1 MNKVT
6 MNVQEAL
13 GKSKLLE
20 KKYEKA
26 LNERDFVTAAK
37 SKDTKILGVPI
48 EEWKSEQ
55 KARYDSLTDILNEIN
70 AIRCA
75 LNQSNAQ
82 TKVKIG
88 DKEYTV
94 AEAIY
99 MKQKGVAYKKMLL
112 KKLRENFDRINLF
125 VTSKNEKTMQDAQ
138 NFVIQMYGGEKTS
151 AANNTDPAQQIDIY
165 YTNMKL
171 DMIDPISILDKIKK
185 LEKEIDDFETE
196 VDNVLSVSNA
206 TTLIE
211 VEF

>member
-13 GKSKLLE
+13 GKTKLLE
-20 KKYEKA
+20 KKYEKELA
-26 LNERDFVTAAK
+26 QSDFVAAVK
-37 SKDTKILGVPI
+37 PNDTKISGATI
-48 EEWKSEQ
+48 EDWKTTQ
-55 KARYDSLTDILNEIN
+55 KARYDRLTDILNEIN
-70 AIRCA
+70 AIKCA

-99 MKQKGVAYKKMLL
+99 MKQSGVSRKKLLL

-125 VTSKNEKTMQDAQ
+125 VNTKNEKTMVDAE
-138 NFVIQMYGGEKTS
+138 NFVIQMYGGDKAAVNASTS
-151 AANNTDPAQQIDIY
+151 SADEIENYYNRRKYDILDPVAV
-165 YTNMKL
+165 
-171 DMIDPISILDKIKK
+171 LDKIKK

-206 TTLIE
+206 TTLIK

>member
-6 MNVQEAL
+6 MNIQEAL
-13 GKSKLLE
+13 GKIKLLE
-20 KKYEKA
+20 KKYEKT
-26 LNERDFVTAAK
+26 LNEGDFATAVK
-37 SKDTKILGVPI
+37 PNDTKVSGVQL
-48 EEWKSEQ
+48 EDWKTNQ
-55 KARYDSLTDILNEIN
+55 KARYDSLTDILAEIN
-70 AIRCA
+70 AIKCA

-88 DKEYTV
+88 GKEYTV

-99 MKQKGVAYKKMLL
+99 MKQNGVGYKKTLL

-125 VTSKNEKTMQDAQ
+125 VNTKNEQTIQEAER
-138 NFVIQMYGGEKTS
+138 FVIQMYGGDKAAVTASTS
-151 AANNTDPAQQIDIY
+151 SADEIDNY
-165 YTNMKL
+165 YNRRKYDIL
-171 DMIDPISILDKIKK
+171 DPISVLIKIKE
-185 LEKEIDDFETE
+185 LEKEIDDFENE